1 MNAMIARASVR
12 AIAFLILLSGLAA
25 NLGGGS
31 AWAAPR
37 GSAWGGNYFPNVELV
52 TQDGKKVRFYD
63 DLIKDKV
70 FAINF
75 IYTRCTDSCPLETAA
90 LRKIQKS
97 LGDRMGRDVFF
108 YSISIDGDRD
118 NPAALKEY
126 AEKFKVGPGW
136 TFLTGRPED
145 VTLLRQKLGMYRND
159 GEAEKA
165 LNEHNITILMG
176 NESAG
181 QWIKRSPFEETN
193 ALVRILGT
201 RLQTGHVV
209 ATASAH
215 DGAEHDS
222 DKSAQSVPKLSHG
235 EDIFRSRCAACH
247 SLGNE
252 DGLGPGL
259 SGVTQWRDRAWL
271 ARWLKA
277 PDKLLAEKDPIAF
290 DLYKRYKKILM
301 PNLKLSDADVEAL
314 ITYMEESGKID
325 QQGG

>member
-90 LRKIQKS
+90 LRKVQKS

-145 VTLLRQKLGMYRND
+145 VTLLRQKLGMYRDD

-165 LNEHNITILMG
+165 LNEHNINILMG

-201 RLQTGHVV
+201 RLQTGHM

-215 DGAEHDS
+215 AGADQES
-222 DKSAQSVPKLSHG
+222 YKSAQSLPKSSRG
-235 EDIFRSRCAACH
+235 EEIFRSRCAACH

-259 SGVTQWRDRAWL
+259 LGVTQRRDRTWL
-271 ARWLKA
+271 ANWIKT
-277 PDKLLAEKDPIAF
+277 PDKLLAEKDTIAL
-290 DLYKRYKKILM
+290 DLFKRYKKIVM
-301 PNLKLSDADVEAL
+301 PNFRLSDADVEAL
-314 ITYMEESGKID
+314 ITYMEATSKPAR
-325 QQGG
+325 

>member
-90 LRKIQKS
+90 LRKVQKS

-145 VTLLRQKLGMYRND
+145 VTLLRQKLGMYRDD

-165 LNEHNITILMG
+165 LNEHNINILMG

-201 RLQTGHVV
+201 RLQTGHM

-215 DGAEHDS
+215 AGADQES
-222 DKSAQSVPKLSHG
+222 YKSAQSLPKSSRG
-235 EDIFRSRCAACH
+235 EEIFRSRCAACH

-259 SGVTQWRDRAWL
+259 LGVTQRRDRTWL
-271 ARWLKA
+271 ANWIKT
-277 PDKLLAEKDPIAF
+277 PDKLLAEKDTIAL
-290 DLYKRYKKILM
+290 DLFKRYKKIVMLCS
-301 PNLKLSDADVEAL
+301 LSAFSASPSL
-314 ITYMEESGKID
+314 RYIPSF
-325 QQGG
+325 

>member
-90 LRKIQKS
+90 LRKVQKS

-145 VTLLRQKLGMYRND
+145 VTLLRQKLGMYRDD

-165 LNEHNITILMG
+165 LNEHNINILMG

-201 RLQTGHVV
+201 RLQTGHM

-215 DGAEHDS
+215 AGADQE
-222 DKSAQSVPKLSHG
+222 
-235 EDIFRSRCAACH
+235 IFRSRCAACH

-259 SGVTQWRDRAWL
+259 LGVTQRRDRTWL
-271 ARWLKA
+271 ANWIKT
-277 PDKLLAEKDPIAF
+277 PDKLLAEKDTIAL
-290 DLYKRYKKILM
+290 DLFKRYKKIVM
-301 PNLKLSDADVEAL
+301 PNFRLSDADVEAL
-314 ITYMEESGKID
+314 ITYMEATSKPAR
-325 QQGG
+325 

>member
-37 GSAWGGNYFPNVELV
+37 GPAWGSNYFPNVELV
-52 TQDGKKVRFYD
+52 TQNGKKVRFYD

-90 LRKIQKS
+90 LRKVQKS

-145 VTLLRQKLGMYRND
+145 VTLLRQKLGMYRDD

-165 LNEHNITILMG
+165 LNEHNINILMG

-201 RLQTGHVV
+201 RLQTGHM

-215 DGAEHDS
+215 AGADQES
-222 DKSAQSVPKLSHG
+222 YKSAQSLPKSSRG
-235 EDIFRSRCAACH
+235 EEIFRSRCAACH

-259 SGVTQWRDRAWL
+259 LGVTQRRDRTWL
-271 ARWLKA
+271 ANWIKT
-277 PDKLLAEKDPIAF
+277 PDKLLAEKDTIAL
-290 DLYKRYKKILM
+290 DLFKRYKKIVM
-301 PNLKLSDADVEAL
+301 PNFRLSDADVEAL
-314 ITYMEESGKID
+314 ITYMEATSKPAR
-325 QQGG
+325 